1 MVESEL
7 SYEQIRLNRVEENKK
22 RMGELNLNKLAQSL
36 RVSSSSSSSSKP
48 SPAKPRT
55 MRIPVDFSEVRRSS
69 RAKVWARTTGEE
81 AKKVDQSTLSMNTL
95 LLLHYLMSSRRRDL
109 LNRVYASDDAR
120 MYAFDRAEKLQSS
133 LDSEYAS
140 FTKPMLQSHV
150 TGGFWLGLPLPFCKA
165 HMPKRDVI
173 MTLVDEEEEESQAKY
188 LAQKNGLS
196 GGWRGFAIDHQLVDG
211 DAVVFHLIARTTFK
225 VYIIRVNDDANNDS
239 DGNEVNDDDSDG
251 NEEDRDNDNESNEK
265 QKETVSEGRQ
275 LRSSGKRKRR
285 VKLCNEG
292 IVFVSCYGDKHGT
305 LRLNIL
311 ILVTTIIS

>member
-69 RAKVWARTTGEE
+69 RAKGPPPSYKEFGLEPLERRPRR
-81 AKKVDQSTLSMNTL
+81 
-95 LLLHYLMSSRRRDL
+95 SSRRRDL

-285 VKLCNEG
+285 GRK
-292 IVFVSCYGDKHGT
+292 
-305 LRLNIL
+305 
-311 ILVTTIIS
+311 